1 MIVFSSSSS
10 CAWVSL
16 ARCLAPS
23 SRPPGSSSPSS
34 GASSCSAT
42 PCWHTSGP
50 GRSSC
55 LPGSSWTARTA
66 SKSRQPRQVWTN
78 RPWRGQTKGWN
89 NFQTQT
95 RFILFSNL
103 FILSSKSVG
112 QAKFTNIYTLSTWA
126 RKLVCD
132 LNKPTE
138 PTAEYEKHLQNGLH
152 STSHCIVARLWMKV
166 FIIVHFMFVTHQG
179 VVRMSQ
185 FELWINVT
193 HEYFEQGKV
202 IKWIPEMW
210 AKEDFESTQ
219 PNFWFLDQL
228 RILNAASTLWSV
240 SLVKVI
246 LMIRRGAIH
255 ILN

>member
-10 CAWVSL
+10 CVWVSL

-42 PCWHTSGP
+42 PWWPTSGP

-66 SKSRQPRQVWTN
+66 SSSRQPRPVWTS
-78 RPWRGQTKGWN
+78 RHWREQTKGWN

-95 RFILFSNL
+95 RFIFLYNL
-103 FILSSKSVG
+103 LIVSSKSG
-112 QAKFTNIYTLSTWA
+112 QAKFTNIYTLSTGF

-138 PTAEYEKHLQNGLH
+138 TTAEYEKHLQQGLH
-152 STSHCIVARLWMKV
+152 SSSHCIVARLWMKV

-202 IKWIPEMW
+202 IKWIQELRRRFSKYSPTF
-210 AKEDFESTQ
+210 DF
-219 PNFWFLDQL
+219 
-228 RILNAASTLWSV
+228 
-240 SLVKVI
+240 
-246 LMIRRGAIH
+246 
-255 ILN
+255 